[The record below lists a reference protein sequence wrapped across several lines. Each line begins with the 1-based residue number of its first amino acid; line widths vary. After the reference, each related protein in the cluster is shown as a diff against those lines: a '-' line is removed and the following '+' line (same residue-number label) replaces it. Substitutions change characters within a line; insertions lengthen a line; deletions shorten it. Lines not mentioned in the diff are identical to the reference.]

1 MGEEDALGR
10 GGQGF
15 TRVNSG
21 CPSRAVGFRGEAAAV
36 VGGQTAAMSTRVN
49 DQLEHRPFPRGNSAG
64 RVNDQL
70 VTVSLLSA
78 GVTEG

>member
-49 DQLEHRPFPRGNSAG
+49 DQL
-64 RVNDQL
+64 